1 MNKIFLGLALVA
13 LGTGSEAIAG
23 TCNVQSTRAPGHW
36 KFIKVYDV
44 DTGKIVLQKVM
55 NGGEHREVTVPGER
69 VRVDWKLPGGKDY
82 KHGTVALCKD
92 GNTIRS

>member
-1 MNKIFLGLALVA
+1 MNRILFGLALVA

-44 DTGKIVLQKVM
+44 DTGKVVLQKVF
-55 NGGEHREVTVPGER
+55 NGGEHREVVVRGER

-82 KHGTVALCKD
+82 KPGAVVICKD
-92 GNTIRS
+92 GNTVRS